1 MTDSEKPTP
10 DELPSAGRPMAGKP
24 GAGEGPTVRFS
35 QASRPAD
42 ESPRADPPAAEPPTT
57 PIAVP
62 GPPSGNRDD
71 DSDEPTVINS
81 PSSAEAEE
89 RTRAAAVDDEPNVEQ
104 TKPARLP
111 GDDLAGGG
119 ATRVE
124 RAVPGELGVERG
136 LPGELGA
143 ERGLSGELGRERGLP
158 GELGAERSQPGE
170 RREDAAG
177 GPSGLLDPVIPGA
190 GGGPGDVRDS
200 ASVRKNDLVRAPDP
214 DGLTVLPE
222 TEAGEEGENTVRA
235 SWRKLSSAS
244 ALIWVLLALFGFTL
258 VVQLNSNDTD
268 QGLATARQ
276 EDLVR
281 ILSDLEARDTRLSA
295 EISTLE
301 QSQRQLTSGVAGRQ
315 AALAEADKRADELGL
330 LAGTLPGRG
339 PGLRILIDPKSGT
352 VKASAILNA
361 VQELRG
367 AGGEVM
373 ELVGADGT
381 AVRIVASTYFVDA
394 GGGGI
399 IADGAR
405 LTGPYT
411 LWVIGS
417 PQTMQTA
424 LQIPGGVVASVESA
438 GGSVTMD
445 QRSLVEVTVVRKATS
460 LQYARPVS

>member
-1 MTDSEKPTP
+1 MEQR
-10 DELPSAGRPMAGKP
+10 RPGESRE
-24 GAGEGPTVRFS
+24 GVAGE
-35 QASRPAD
+35 AD
-42 ESPRADPPAAEPPTT
+42 GSSDPV
-57 PIAVP
+57 VP
-62 GPPSGNRDD
+62 
-71 DSDEPTVINS
+71 
-81 PSSAEAEE
+81 
-89 RTRAAAVDDEPNVEQ
+89 
-104 TKPARLP
+104 
-111 GDDLAGGG
+111 
-119 ATRVE
+119 
-124 RAVPGELGVERG
+124 
-136 LPGELGA
+136 
-143 ERGLSGELGRERGLP
+143 
-158 GELGAERSQPGE
+158 
-170 RREDAAG
+170 REDG
-177 GPSGLLDPVIPGA
+177 GTDDVQDSVPVQ
-190 GGGPGDVRDS
+190 
-200 ASVRKNDLVRAPDP
+200 KNGLVRAPDP
-214 DGLTVLPE
+214 DGLLVVPE
-222 TEAGEEGENTVRA
+222 TKAGQEGENTVRA
-235 SWRKLSSAS
+235 SWRKLSSAA

-258 VVQLNSNDTD
+258 VVQLRSNDTD

-315 AALAEADKRADELGL
+315 AALAEAAKRADELGL

-339 PGLRILIDPKSGT
+339 PGLRIVIDPKTGT

-373 ELVGADGT
+373 ELAGSDGA

-405 LTGPYT
+405 LAGPYT

-445 QRSLVEVTVVRKATS
+445 QRSLVEVTAVRKATS